1 MNWRIY
7 YGDIEGFYPMNLPLD
22 FLNFNN
28 NQKMLFAGRTPTFM
42 ELIYQKEDADLIKKI
57 ISERKEKAIYFFNSP
72 ERVFLTKIR
81 RSILENKKNTC
92 RFLVEL

>member
-1 MNWRIY
+1 MSWRIY
-7 YGDIEGFYPMNLPLD
+7 YGDIDGFYPMNLPLD

-57 ISERKEKAIYFFNSP
+57 ISERQEKAIYFFNSP

-81 RSILENKKNTC
+81 RSILANKKNTC